1 MKATI
6 IKSKLHRDFTIVP
19 NEILKRNDVSLS
31 AKGLFCFIQSL
42 PDDWVVYKNKLS
54 EMTGESRRQINNAFT
69 ELESKGYLI
78 SVDIIRG
85 GLPQKEYIFY
95 QYPFN
100 TLPNS
105 TGAQNDT
112 SVSTSVQ
119 NEQTDVRFEQTDAQN
134 EHLLNTKLINTKL
147 EKETTKT
154 TTTESSDFFSFDEKL
169 KMVHKLHKER
179 LFSVENNV
187 LLKSIARTSNKDFDV
202 DAVTTFNTHL
212 FVEKKIQ
219 EDFTEYVK
227 HFRNWLGKQKRK
239 F

>member
-100 TLPNS
+100 KLPDV
-105 TGAQNDT
+105 TDAQNDT
-112 SVSTSVQ
+112 SLLTSVQ

-134 EHLLNTKLINTKL
+134 GHLLSTKLINTKL

-179 LFSVENNV
+179 LFSGENMD
-187 LLKSIARTSNKDFDV
+187 LLKSIARTSDKDFDA

-212 FVEKKIQ
+212 FVEKKLQ